1 MKRRCAV
8 CLSALALTVAA
19 GLMLLSPPPA
29 GERLPG
35 AEAAP
40 GRLVRI
46 WVLSSVG
53 GGESWLRACLKEWE
67 AAHPG
72 VMTYLRGVTVQELY
86 REDAVLPDILLYTPG
101 DLTAPQGLFTPLRG
115 MQGVREAMLRCGR
128 WRDQQY
134 GLPLCYGGYVLAI
147 DGQLEPLLAATPAPT
162 TLLGRPAATSAPNA
176 TATPGFPLDA
186 ARQSSL
192 PLACPRGAA
201 GFTLSCLLSREQRPS
216 LEEPAPSSADVYRRF
231 LSRQT
236 SAALL
241 TTGQLTALESLA
253 ASGKGP
259 AYRVI
264 TPSEVITDQ
273 VWLGSL
279 LSGAG
284 EDAAS
289 LLASLIAPAAQRRL
303 ASQGLYTV
311 RDDLKLYAAG
321 IPDLMERA
329 AARSLT
335 SISAYIDPQE
345 VDSAAWRVLSGLEG
359 LSAAL
364 MPLL

>member
-1 MKRRCAV
+1 MKRRSV
-8 CLSALALTVAA
+8 ICLVGLALTAA
-19 GLMLLSPPPA
+19 AALLLCASPR

-35 AEAAP
+35 AELAR
-40 GRLVRI
+40 GRLVRV
-46 WVLSSVG
+46 WMVSSVG

-72 VMTYLRGVTVQELY
+72 VMTYLRAVSAEELV

-101 DLTAPQGLFTPLRG
+101 DLTTPEALFTPLSG
-115 MQGVREAMLRCGR
+115 TEIIREPLLRCGR
-128 WRDQQY
+128 WRGQQY

-147 DGQLEPLLAATPAPT
+147 HGALEPQHAATPAPT
-162 TLLGRPAATSAPNA
+162 TLLGRPAATASPDA
-176 TATPGFPLDA
+176 TATPGFPLA
-186 ARQSSL
+186 AAQKADT
-192 PLACPRGAA
+192 PLVCPRGAA
-201 GFTLSCLLSREQRPS
+201 GFTLACLLAPEERPA
-216 LEEPAPSSADVYRRF
+216 LREPAPAPAEAYRCF
-231 LSRQT
+231 LAQQA
-236 SAALL
+236 SAAVL
-241 TTGQLTALESLA
+241 TTGQVTALEGVA
-253 ASGKGP
+253 ASGKGF
-259 AYRVI
+259 AYRVL

-279 LSGAG
+279 FPGAG

-289 LLASLIAPAAQRRL
+289 LLAHLIAPAAQKRL

-311 RDDLKLYAAG
+311 REDLKLYASG
-321 IPDLMERA
+321 VPGLMERA

-335 SISAYIDPQE
+335 AISAYVDPDE
-345 VDSAAWRVLSGLEG
+345 VNSAAWQVLSGREG

>member
-1 MKRRCAV
+1 MKRRSV
-8 CLSALALTVAA
+8 ICLVGLALTAA
-19 GLMLLSPPPA
+19 AALLLCASPR

-35 AEAAP
+35 AELAR
-40 GRLVRI
+40 GRLVRV
-46 WVLSSVG
+46 WVVSSVG

-72 VMTYLRGVTVQELY
+72 VMTYLRAVSAEELV

-101 DLTAPQGLFTPLRG
+101 DLTTPEALFTPLSG
-115 MQGVREAMLRCGR
+115 TEIIREPLLRCGR
-128 WRDQQY
+128 WRGQQY

-147 DGQLEPLLAATPAPT
+147 DGALEPQHAATPAPT
-162 TLLGRPAATSAPNA
+162 TLLGRPAATASPDA
-176 TATPGFPLDA
+176 TATPGFPLA
-186 ARQSSL
+186 AAQKADT
-192 PLACPRGAA
+192 PLVCPRGAA
-201 GFTLSCLLSREQRPS
+201 GFTLACLLAPEERPA
-216 LEEPAPSSADVYRRF
+216 LREPAPAPAEAYRCF
-231 LSRQT
+231 LAQQA
-236 SAALL
+236 SAAVL
-241 TTGQLTALESLA
+241 TTGQSTALEGVA
-253 ASGKGP
+253 ASGKGF
-259 AYRVI
+259 AYRVL

-279 LSGAG
+279 FPGAG

-289 LLASLIAPAAQRRL
+289 LLAHLISPAAQKRL

-311 RDDLKLYAAG
+311 REDLKLYASG
-321 IPDLMERA
+321 VPGLMERA

-335 SISAYIDPQE
+335 AISAYADPDE
-345 VDSAAWRVLSGLEG
+345 VNSAAWQVLSGREG